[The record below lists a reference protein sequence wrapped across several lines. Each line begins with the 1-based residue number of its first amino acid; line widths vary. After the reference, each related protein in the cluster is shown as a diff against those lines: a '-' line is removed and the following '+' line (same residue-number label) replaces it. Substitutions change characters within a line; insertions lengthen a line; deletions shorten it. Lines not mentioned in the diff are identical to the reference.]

1 VARKSN
7 NPRRDWGVEGWPTKP
22 SKSVRK
28 AEGTGICD
36 RTGAIAVALTALAY
50 ILDPFGRTRK
60 KAR

>member
-1 VARKSN
+1 MTRRSD

-36 RTGAIAVALTALAY
+36 RTGAIAVALTAPL
-50 ILDPFGRTRK
+50 
-60 KAR
+60 